1 MNFCQFEAWA
11 DEKGDNLL
19 IGPKKISQF
28 WISEP
33 LFSFSTTQLR
43 KFRGKNWGKQD
54 SWFCGSMSRINY
66 LPWCGIC
73 GPCFVHNV
81 RCNGWDVPYSSQIR
95 TLCVLA
101 HLHTESSHRAVFHSL
116 DLTEHLHIVRQVRHG
131 RCPVVV
137 VEVLG
142 KRRLCK

>member
-1 MNFCQFEAWA
+1 MGLKQLPTQAFAERVPVFEIIH
-11 DEKGDNLL
+11 L
-19 IGPKKISQF
+19 I
-28 WISEP
+28 E
-33 LFSFSTTQLR
+33 L
-43 KFRGKNWGKQD
+43 D
-54 SWFCGSMSRINY
+54 Y